1 MNRYYID
8 LAETYRMRA
17 EKGQISKEEADW
29 KRAVYAFLGTS
40 SDEMINEMFDSG
52 AFNSIVKGY
61 VTLALKNTGT
71 DEEKTKQDLQE
82 LQRLFDTIK
91 AKDAESH
98 ASVSL

>member
-1 MNRYYID
+1 MNKYYID
-8 LAETYRMRA
+8 LAETYRTMA
-17 EKGQISKEEADW
+17 ESGQISKEEADW

-71 DEEKTKQDLQE
+71 DEEKTKQGLQE
-82 LQRLFDTIK
+82 LCRLFDTVKSKEIE
-91 AKDAESH
+91 AMQEQI
-98 ASVSL
+98 